1 MNYAKLLKSNGG
13 FSLDKDNN
21 APTSGYM
28 VSLEGLEFIIDNF
41 DAISDEE
48 INKVC
53 ERYRPQAQLRSE
65 YAYFGAWVDNN
76 KLYLDLSMN
85 IQDREVAIAYGHA
98 NHQKAIYDVNN
109 DESIYLD

>member
-1 MNYAKLLKSNGG
+1 
-13 FSLDKDNN
+13 LDKDNS

-41 DAISDEE
+41 DDISDEE
-48 INKVC
+48 INKTC
-53 ERYRPQAQLRSE
+53 DRYRPQAQLRSE
-65 YAYFGAWVDNN
+65 YTYFGAWVDDN

-109 DESIYLD
+109 DKSIYLD

>member
-1 MNYAKLLKSNGG
+1 MNYANLLKSNGG

-28 VSLEGLEFIIDNF
+28 VSLEGLEFIVDKF
-41 DAISDEE
+41 SDLSEDFV
-48 INKVC
+48 NKVC

-65 YAYFGAWVDNN
+65 YVYFGAWVDDN

-109 DESIYLD
+109 GESIYLD